1 MKIDSEIINK
11 EDFKT
16 ILNNF
21 FSLTTLK
28 VLTYILPLITFP
40 YLIRVLGVEKF
51 GLIMFAQA
59 TMYYFEI
66 VVDFGFNLSAT
77 REVAL
82 NAEKTNKLNEI
93 ISAVFSIK
101 FVLLII
107 SFLILFIVLS
117 IFDRFTDDYLIY
129 YYSFLKVIAFA
140 FFPVWFFQGIEK
152 MKYVT
157 WINIVSKTI
166 YTILIFVFIQA
177 ESDYL
182 LVPLINGFGFF
193 IGSLLALYYVF
204 KRFNQSFVFNKFT
217 IIKQSFI
224 DSSMFFLSRVSVSL
238 YTSSN
243 ILMLGLVASN
253 VIVGYY
259 AIAEKLYM
267 VLRNLYQPIVQVI
280 YPYISKSKN
289 VKFFKKLYPG
299 VVVLNFI
306 GVYILW
312 VFAPELIYLVS
323 KEHFVESIKVFR
335 TFLIVACIVV
345 PSILI
350 GYPFLAA
357 LGFKNEANYSTIVG
371 SLFHVTILGVLY
383 FINLINMYN
392 IVYLLIATESIVLL
406 YRYYAVYKNKLFQ
419 IS

>member
-1 MKIDSEIINK
+1 MKIDAEIINK

-21 FSLTTLK
+21 FSLTFLK

-40 YLIRVLGVEKF
+40 YLISVLGLEKF

-82 NAEKTNKLNEI
+82 NAEKKNKLNEI

-117 IFDRFTDDYLIY
+117 VFDRFTDDYLIY

-204 KRFNQSFVFNKFT
+204 KHFKHVFVFNSFA
-217 IIKQSFI
+217 IIKQHFI

-243 ILMLGLVASN
+243 TFVLGLVASN
-253 VIVGYY
+253 LTVGYY
-259 AIAEKLYM
+259 AIAEKLYV
-267 VLRNLYQPIVQVI
+267 VLRQLYQPIVQVI

-289 VKFFKKLYPG
+289 VNFFKKLYPG
-299 VVVLNFI
+299 VVFLNFI

-312 VFAPELIYLVS
+312 VFSPELIYLVS
-323 KEHFVESIKVFR
+323 KEHFLESIKIFR
-335 TFLIVACIVV
+335 ILLIVSCIVV

-357 LGFKNEANYSTIVG
+357 LGFKNEANYSTIIG
-371 SLFHVTILGVLY
+371 SLFHVIILTVLY

-392 IVYLLIATESIVLL
+392 IVYLLLATESIVLL

>member
-1 MKIDSEIINK
+1 
-11 EDFKT
+11 
-16 ILNNF
+16 
-21 FSLTTLK
+21 
-28 VLTYILPLITFP
+28 
-40 YLIRVLGVEKF
+40 
-51 GLIMFAQA
+51 
-59 TMYYFEI
+59 
-66 VVDFGFNLSAT
+66 
-77 REVAL
+77 
-82 NAEKTNKLNEI
+82 
-93 ISAVFSIK
+93 
-101 FVLLII
+101 
-107 SFLILFIVLS
+107 
-117 IFDRFTDDYLIY
+117 
-129 YYSFLKVIAFA
+129 
-140 FFPVWFFQGIEK
+140 
-152 MKYVT
+152 
-157 WINIVSKTI
+157 
-166 YTILIFVFIQA
+166 
-177 ESDYL
+177 
-182 LVPLINGFGFF
+182 
-193 IGSLLALYYVF
+193 
-204 KRFNQSFVFNKFT
+204 
-217 IIKQSFI
+217 
-224 DSSMFFLSRVSVSL
+224 MFFLSRVSVSL

-299 VVVLNFI
+299 VVILNFI

-312 VFAPELIYLVS
+312 VFTPELIYLVS

-335 TFLIVACIVV
+335 TLLIVACIVV

-357 LGFKNEANYSTIVG
+357 LGFKNEANYSTIIG

>member
-1 MKIDSEIINK
+1 MKSDSEIINI
-11 EDFKT
+11 EELKT

-21 FSLTTLK
+21 FSLTLLK
-28 VLTYILPLITFP
+28 ALTYLLPLITFP
-40 YLIRVLGVEKF
+40 YLIRVLGVDKF
-51 GLIMFAQA
+51 GLVMFAQA

-66 VVDFGFNLSAT
+66 LVDFGFNLSAT

-82 NAEKTNKLNEI
+82 NAKNKSKLNEI
-93 ISAVFSIK
+93 ISSVFSIK
-101 FVLLII
+101 LVLLII
-107 SFLILFIVLS
+107 SGLLLLLILSV
-117 IFDRFTDDYLIY
+117 FDRFSDESLIY

-157 WINIVSKTI
+157 IINIISKVI
-166 YTILIFVFIQA
+166 FTILIFVFIQS
-177 ESDYL
+177 EKDYL
-182 LVPLINGFGFF
+182 LVPLVDAFGFM
-193 IGSLLALYYVF
+193 IGSLVALYYVF
-204 KRFNQSFVFNKFT
+204 KRFNHSFVFNKFT

-253 VIVGYY
+253 VMVGYY
-259 AIAEKLYM
+259 AIAEKLYI

-299 VVVLNFI
+299 VVILNFI

-312 VFAPELIYLVS
+312 VFTPELIYLVS

-335 TFLIVACIVV
+335 TLLIVACIVV

-357 LGFKNEANYSTIVG
+357 LGFKNEANYSTIIG

-383 FINLINMYN
+383 FINLINIYN

>member
-1 MKIDSEIINK
+1 MKSDSEIINI
-11 EDFKT
+11 EELKT

-21 FSLTTLK
+21 FSLTLLK
-28 VLTYILPLITFP
+28 ALTYLLPLITFP
-40 YLIRVLGVEKF
+40 YLIRVLGVDKF

-66 VVDFGFNLSAT
+66 LVDFGFNLSAT

-82 NAEKTNKLNEI
+82 NAKNKSKLNEI
-93 ISAVFSIK
+93 ISSVFSIK
-101 FVLLII
+101 LVLLII
-107 SFLILFIVLS
+107 SSLLLLLILSV
-117 IFDRFTDDYLIY
+117 FDRFSDESLIY

-157 WINIVSKTI
+157 IINIISKVI
-166 YTILIFVFIQA
+166 FTILIFVFIQS
-177 ESDYL
+177 EKDYL
-182 LVPLINGFGFF
+182 LVPLVDAFGFM
-193 IGSLLALYYVF
+193 IGSLVALYYVF
-204 KRFNQSFVFNKFT
+204 KRFNHSFVFNKFT

-253 VIVGYY
+253 VMVGYY
-259 AIAEKLYM
+259 AIAEKLYI

-299 VVVLNFI
+299 VVILNFI

-312 VFAPELIYLVS
+312 VFTPELIYLVS

-335 TFLIVACIVV
+335 TLLIVACIVV

-357 LGFKNEANYSTIVG
+357 LGFKNEANYSTIIG

>member
-1 MKIDSEIINK
+1 MKSDSEIINK
-11 EDFKT
+11 EELKT

-21 FSLTTLK
+21 FSLTLLK
-28 VLTYILPLITFP
+28 ALTYLLPLITFP
-40 YLIRVLGVEKF
+40 YLIRVLGVDKF
-51 GLIMFAQA
+51 GLVMFAQA

-66 VVDFGFNLSAT
+66 LVDFGFNLSAT

-82 NAEKTNKLNEI
+82 NAKNKSKLNEI
-93 ISAVFSIK
+93 ISSVFSIK
-101 FVLLII
+101 LVLLII
-107 SFLILFIVLS
+107 SGLLLLLILSV
-117 IFDRFTDDYLIY
+117 FDRFSDESLIY

-157 WINIVSKTI
+157 IINIISKVI
-166 YTILIFVFIQA
+166 FTILIFVFIQS
-177 ESDYL
+177 EKDYL
-182 LVPLINGFGFF
+182 LVPLVDAFGFM
-193 IGSLLALYYVF
+193 IGSLVALYYVF
-204 KRFNQSFVFNKFT
+204 KRFNHSFVFNKFT

-253 VIVGYY
+253 VMVGYY

-299 VVVLNFI
+299 VVILNFI

-312 VFAPELIYLVS
+312 VFTPELIYLVS

-335 TFLIVACIVV
+335 TLLIVACIVV

-357 LGFKNEANYSTIVG
+357 LGFKNDANYSTIIG

>member
-1 MKIDSEIINK
+1 MKSDSKIINR
-11 EDFKT
+11 EELKT

-21 FSLTTLK
+21 FSLTLLK
-28 VLTYILPLITFP
+28 ALTYLLPLITFP
-40 YLIRVLGVEKF
+40 YLIRVLGVDKF
-51 GLIMFAQA
+51 GLVMFAQA

-66 VVDFGFNLSAT
+66 LVDFGFNLSAT

-82 NAEKTNKLNEI
+82 NAKNKSKLNEI
-93 ISAVFSIK
+93 ISSVFSIK
-101 FVLLII
+101 LVLLII
-107 SFLILFIVLS
+107 SGLLLLLILSV
-117 IFDRFTDDYLIY
+117 FDRFSDESLIY

-157 WINIVSKTI
+157 IINIISKVI
-166 YTILIFVFIQA
+166 FTILIFVFIQS
-177 ESDYL
+177 EKDYL
-182 LVPLINGFGFF
+182 LVPLVDAFGFM
-193 IGSLLALYYVF
+193 IGSLVALYYVF
-204 KRFNQSFVFNKFT
+204 KRFNHSFVFNKFT

-253 VIVGYY
+253 VMVGYY

-299 VVVLNFI
+299 VVILNFI

-312 VFAPELIYLVS
+312 VFTPELIYLVS

-335 TFLIVACIVV
+335 TLLIVACIVV

-357 LGFKNEANYSTIVG
+357 LGFKNDANYSTIIG

-383 FINLINMYN
+383 FINLINIYN

>member
-1 MKIDSEIINK
+1 MKSDSEIINR
-11 EDFKT
+11 EELKT

-21 FSLTTLK
+21 FSLTLLK
-28 VLTYILPLITFP
+28 ALTYLLPLITFP
-40 YLIRVLGVEKF
+40 YLIRVLGVDKF
-51 GLIMFAQA
+51 GLVMFAQA

-66 VVDFGFNLSAT
+66 LVDFGFNLSAT

-82 NAEKTNKLNEI
+82 NAKNKSKLNEI
-93 ISAVFSIK
+93 ISSVFSIK
-101 FVLLII
+101 LVLLII
-107 SFLILFIVLS
+107 SGLLLLLILSV
-117 IFDRFTDDYLIY
+117 FDRFSDESLIY

-157 WINIVSKTI
+157 IINIISKVI
-166 YTILIFVFIQA
+166 FTILIFVFIQS
-177 ESDYL
+177 EKDYL
-182 LVPLINGFGFF
+182 LVPLVDAFGFM
-193 IGSLLALYYVF
+193 IGSLVALYYVF
-204 KRFNQSFVFNKFT
+204 KRFNHSFVFNKFT

-253 VIVGYY
+253 VMVGYY
-259 AIAEKLYM
+259 AIAEKLYI

-299 VVVLNFI
+299 VVILNFI

-312 VFAPELIYLVS
+312 VFTPELIYLVS

-335 TFLIVACIVV
+335 TLLIVACIVV

-357 LGFKNEANYSTIVG
+357 LGFKNEANYSTIIG

-383 FINLINMYN
+383 FINLINIYN

>member
-1 MKIDSEIINK
+1 MKIDAEIISK
-11 EDFKT
+11 EDLKT

-21 FSLTTLK
+21 FSLSILK

-66 VVDFGFNLSAT
+66 LVDFGFNLSAT

-82 NAEKTNKLNEI
+82 NAKKPNKLNEI

-107 SFLILFIVLS
+107 SFLFLFIVLS
-117 IFDRFTDDYLIY
+117 IFDSFTDDYLIY
-129 YYSFLKVIAFA
+129 YYSFIKVIAFA

-157 WINIVSKTI
+157 WINIVSKSI

-204 KRFNQSFVFNKFT
+204 KHFNHFFVFNSVA
-217 IIKQSFI
+217 IIKQHFI

-243 ILMLGLVASN
+243 TFVLGLVGSN
-253 VIVGYY
+253 LTVGYY
-259 AIAEKLYM
+259 AIAEKLYI
-267 VLRNLYQPIVQVI
+267 VIRQLYQPIVQVI

-289 VKFFKKLYPG
+289 LNFFKKIYPL
-299 VVVLNFI
+299 VVFLNFFAI
-306 GVYILW
+306 YILW
-312 VFAPELIYLVS
+312 IFTPELIYLVS
-323 KEHFVESIKVFR
+323 KEYFSESIKVFR
-335 TFLIVACIVV
+335 ILLIVSCIVV

-357 LGFKNEANYSTIVG
+357 LGFKNEANYSTIIG
-371 SLFHVTILGVLY
+371 SLFHVIILVVLY
-383 FINLINMYN
+383 FYNLINIYN

-406 YRYYAVYKNKLFQ
+406 YRYYAVYKHNLFKF
-419 IS
+419 S

>member
-1 MKIDSEIINK
+1 MKSDSEIINK
-11 EDFKT
+11 EELKT

-21 FSLTTLK
+21 FSLTLLK
-28 VLTYILPLITFP
+28 ALTYLLPLITFP
-40 YLIRVLGVEKF
+40 YLIRVLGVDKF
-51 GLIMFAQA
+51 GLVMFAQA

-66 VVDFGFNLSAT
+66 LVDFGFNLSAT

-82 NAEKTNKLNEI
+82 NAKNKSKLNEI
-93 ISAVFSIK
+93 ISSVFSIK
-101 FVLLII
+101 LVLLII
-107 SFLILFIVLS
+107 SGLLLLLILSV
-117 IFDRFTDDYLIY
+117 FDRFSDESLIY

-157 WINIVSKTI
+157 IINIISKVI
-166 YTILIFVFIQA
+166 FTILIFVFIQS
-177 ESDYL
+177 EKDYL
-182 LVPLINGFGFF
+182 LVPLVDAFGFM
-193 IGSLLALYYVF
+193 IGSLVALYYVF
-204 KRFNQSFVFNKFT
+204 KRFNHSFVFNKFT

-253 VIVGYY
+253 VMVGYY

-299 VVVLNFI
+299 VVILNFI

-312 VFAPELIYLVS
+312 VFTPELIYLVS

-335 TFLIVACIVV
+335 TLLIVACIVV

-357 LGFKNEANYSTIVG
+357 LGFKNEANYSTIIG

>member
-1 MKIDSEIINK
+1 MKSDSEIINK
-11 EDFKT
+11 EELKT

-21 FSLTTLK
+21 FSLTLLK
-28 VLTYILPLITFP
+28 ALTYLLPLITFP
-40 YLIRVLGVEKF
+40 YLIRVLGVDKF
-51 GLIMFAQA
+51 GLVMFAQA

-66 VVDFGFNLSAT
+66 LVDFGFNLSAT

-82 NAEKTNKLNEI
+82 NAKNKSKLNEI
-93 ISAVFSIK
+93 ISSVFSIK
-101 FVLLII
+101 LVLLII
-107 SFLILFIVLS
+107 SGLLLLLILSV
-117 IFDRFTDDYLIY
+117 FDRFSDESLIY

-157 WINIVSKTI
+157 IINIISKVI
-166 YTILIFVFIQA
+166 FTILIFVFIQS
-177 ESDYL
+177 EKDYL
-182 LVPLINGFGFF
+182 LVPLVDAFGFM
-193 IGSLLALYYVF
+193 IGSLVALYYVF
-204 KRFNQSFVFNKFT
+204 KRFNHSFVFNKFT

-253 VIVGYY
+253 VMVGYY

-299 VVVLNFI
+299 VVILNFI

-312 VFAPELIYLVS
+312 VFTPELIYLVS

-335 TFLIVACIVV
+335 TLLIVACIVV

-357 LGFKNEANYSTIVG
+357 LGFKNDANYSTIIG

-383 FINLINMYN
+383 FINLINIYN

>member
-1 MKIDSEIINK
+1 MKIDAEIINK

-21 FSLTTLK
+21 FSLTLLK

-82 NAEKTNKLNEI
+82 NAEKKNKLNEI

-140 FFPVWFFQGIEK
+140 FLPVWFFQGIEK

-157 WINIVSKTI
+157 WINIVSQTI
-166 YTILIFVFIQA
+166 YTILIFVFIQV

-204 KRFNQSFVFNKFT
+204 KHFRHVFVFNSFVV
-217 IIKQSFI
+217 IKQHFI

-243 ILMLGLVASN
+243 TFVLGLVAN
-253 VIVGYY
+253 NLTVGYY
-259 AIAEKLYM
+259 AVAEKLYI
-267 VLRNLYQPIVQVI
+267 VIRQLYQPVVQVM

-289 VKFFKKLYPG
+289 VNFFKKLYPG
-299 VVVLNFI
+299 VVSLNFI

-312 VFAPELIYLVS
+312 VFAPELIYLIS
-323 KEHFVESIKVFR
+323 KEYFLESIKVFR
-335 TFLIVACIVV
+335 ILLIVACIVV

-357 LGFKNEANYSTIVG
+357 LGFKNEANYSTIIG

>member
-1 MKIDSEIINK
+1 MKIDAEIINK

-299 VVVLNFI
+299 VVILNFI